1 MDDTTLAALWRQPEG
16 ERVEWKPS
24 LAQSDSI
31 YRTICAFANDLAGS
45 KHDGVIFVGRNDD
58 GSCSGVALDD
68 RSIREFVEHIRASGS
83 ILPLPDVHFRQI
95 ELDGCHVLALIVKP
109 SASTPVQYGQTVWV
123 RIGPTTRKA
132 NPGEITALAEK
143 RTSRTFDA
151 RAASGASI
159 ADLDLFYLQE
169 EYIPNAVSQEVL
181 RENNRT
187 LQEQLAALRIL
198 TPDYQPTNLGILI
211 AGKDARRFIPG
222 AYVQFLRIDGTDLA
236 DPVRDSKEISGR
248 IADVLRQTFDK
259 VSANIEIAIIIDAEG
274 RRIER
279 PTYPF
284 LALREVIANALVH
297 RDYETANA
305 PTRIIWFD
313 DRIEINNPGGPYGMV
328 TDQNFGQ
335 PHVTDYRNPELAAA
349 LKYLGFVERF
359 GAGIA
364 KAQRLLEKNGN
375 PKLEFEPRRVENYV
389 LAIVRAS

>member
-1 MDDTTLAALWRQPEG
+1 
-16 ERVEWKPS
+16 
-24 LAQSDSI
+24 
-31 YRTICAFANDLAGS
+31 
-45 KHDGVIFVGRNDD
+45 
-58 GSCSGVALDD
+58 
-68 RSIREFVEHIRASGS
+68 
-83 ILPLPDVHFRQI
+83 
-95 ELDGCHVLALIVKP
+95 
-109 SASTPVQYGQTVWV
+109 
-123 RIGPTTRKA
+123 
-132 NPGEITALAEK
+132 
-143 RTSRTFDA
+143 
-151 RAASGASI
+151 
-159 ADLDLFYLQE
+159 
-169 EYIPNAVSQEVL
+169 VL

>member
-1 MDDTTLAALWRQPEG
+1 MDDTTLAALWHQPEG

-24 LAQSDSI
+24 LSQSDSI

-45 KHDGVIFVGRNDD
+45 KQEGVIFVGRNDD

-132 NPGEITALAEK
+132 NPVEITALAAK

-169 EYIPNAVSQEVL
+169 EYIPNAVSQDVL

-236 DPVRDSKEISGR
+236 DPVKDSKEISGR

-259 VSANIEIAIIIDAEG
+259 VSANIEIAITVDAEG